1 MLTVV
6 VIICPWKLMLGT
18 GVQMQQALP
27 LSNASIHKANVLEGS
42 IVKMATLVCFV
53 KSANM
58 IRGTHVISHSHA
70 TAAISLGKFGY

>member
-1 MLTVV
+1 MLTVP
-6 VIICPWKLMLGT
+6 VIIYPWKLMLGT

-27 LSNASIHKANVLEGS
+27 LSNAFTLKANVLEES

-53 KSANM
+53 KSASM

-70 TAAISLGKFGY
+70 TAAISRGRFGF

>member
-1 MLTVV
+1 MLTVP
-6 VIICPWKLMLGT
+6 VIIYPWKLMLGT

-27 LSNASIHKANVLEGS
+27 LSNAFTLKANVLEES

-53 KSANM
+53 KSASM

-70 TAAISLGKFGY
+70 TAAINLCRFGF